1 MNLYAFELGRKKD
14 LCFAELLA
22 VLGEEALVERNL
34 DSAIFKIPES
44 SEIEPESLQDRLGGT
59 IKIVK
64 IFAETSKSGI
74 ELSIRE
80 HLNTAFK
87 DRSGKIPFSI
97 SLLSFKNQREINI
110 KKLLNFSKIFL
121 KSLGLNSRFVN
132 KGPISPKP
140 STIFKAR
147 VIEKGIDINIIKG
160 SKNIFVGETVAIQN
174 IDEYSKRDYFKPLR
188 DARVGML
195 PPKLAQIMIN
205 LANTENI
212 SNATIF
218 DPFCGTGTVPMEGLL
233 MGKNVVGSDI
243 DPRMVEYSKKNLS
256 WLEYEFSKK
265 IDPKLKSRIFER
277 DARFINKKCLPEK
290 IDAVVTESY
299 LGGPQTGTPSPE
311 VREKIFRELANLH
324 LNWLKAVNPLLKKG
338 ARVIVCVTAFLTKT
352 GIEYFPKFK
361 EIAENAGFRIVE
373 TFTYDRP
380 DQIVIRD
387 IKILERL

>member
-34 DSAIFKIPES
+34 DSAIFEIP
-44 SEIEPESLQDRLGGT
+44 EIEPESLQDRLGGT

-74 ELSIRE
+74 EPTIRE
-80 HLNTAFK
+80 HLDTTFK
-87 DRSGKIPFSI
+87 DRSGKIPFSV

-205 LANTENI
+205 LAGLVTNPDHI
-212 SNATIF
+212 QTIY

-233 MGKNVVGSDI
+233 MGKNVIGSDI

-277 DARFINKKCLPEK
+277 DARFINGKCLPEK
-290 IDAVVTESY
+290 IDAIVTESY

-324 LNWLKAVNPLLKKG
+324 LNWLKAVNPFLKKG
-338 ARVIVCVTAFLTKT
+338 ARVVMCITAFLTKT

-361 EIAENAGFRIVE
+361 EIAENAGFRIVG